1 MAKYTNPVD
10 IDLAEVET
18 YKTEL
23 DGYTQD
29 GELDFQ
35 PFQVLKI
42 ERGNKVEVLPFDNY
56 EGFKLFNDNNIYE
69 INLNEDNSVSV
80 IEKVKLYYQYWVAN
94 SQELFGYPK
103 LEGVVIKP
111 LDSKL
116 TNVAPY
122 IKVRNPQYLK
132 LVYGPTYNLEP
143 TYSKLVNSK
152 RVSRKIKSSIDEW
165 KLGLEMLG
173 IHSSQMTLNN
183 PKAVELMIKF
193 IAEEKRVEEL
203 DPRL

>member
-1 MAKYTNPVD
+1 MV
-10 IDLAEVET
+10 
-18 YKTEL
+18 
-23 DGYTQD
+23 
-29 GELDFQ
+29 
-35 PFQVLKI
+35 
-42 ERGNKVEVLPFDNY
+42 
-56 EGFKLFNDNNIYE
+56 
-69 INLNEDNSVSV
+69 NLNEDNSVSV

>member
-1 MAKYTNPVD
+1 MAFLSIESSNPNFSY
-10 IDLAEVET
+10 I
-18 YKTEL
+18 
-23 DGYTQD
+23 
-29 GELDFQ
+29 
-35 PFQVLKI
+35 I
-42 ERGNKVEVLPFDNY
+42 NKNP
-56 EGFKLFNDNNIYE
+56 
-69 INLNEDNSVSV
+69 INSAIAQS
-80 IEKVKLYYQYWVAN
+80 IRQGTAIGWLYG
-94 SQELFGYPK
+94 S
-103 LEGVVIKP
+103 
-111 LDSKL
+111 
-116 TNVAPY
+116 
-122 IKVRNPQYLK
+122 
-132 LVYGPTYNLEP
+132 TYNLEP